1 MKRALRISDLPF
13 GRTKAYQ
20 EINQG
25 RLRAVKCGKSTF
37 ILLEDYERYL
47 QSLPSFVPDA
57 SELPLDPESDR
68 PARPNPLAAA
78 EAVTLRRSARKNKG
92 RDRQ

>member
-1 MKRALRISDLPF
+1 MKRALRVADLPF

-20 EINQG
+20 EIKRG

-47 QSLPSFVPDA
+47 KSLPPIVPDKCEKANDKLGQRLRSTSDQIADA
-57 SELPLDPESDR
+57 SGGAP
-68 PARPNPLAAA
+68 
-78 EAVTLRRSARKNKG
+78 
-92 RDRQ
+92 